1 MLPGRV
7 EGVAAGRGAPHNG
20 GLDPPPGRSP
30 QASAMSHKHQH
41 LLETIFHD
49 PINTSMLQP
58 KGKGQ

>member
-1 MLPGRV
+1 
-7 EGVAAGRGAPHNG
+7 
-20 GLDPPPGRSP
+20 
-30 QASAMSHKHQH
+30 MSHKHQH